1 MTEQKQEKQS
11 LDQRRAKH
19 ALKCVKKIKSELE
32 SQQQSLYMSYAKAL
46 PATILQNGL
55 GQAMATLR
63 AKGEDKND
71 PYRRLY
77 EDVQSWL
84 CGGDQESP
92 FPKQTDLLEAIISNG
107 QQDYLKAQAEAQVY
121 LVWLKKFAA
130 AFLNEKPHE
139 NCHANPPAL

>member
-1 MTEQKQEKQS
+1 MTEQNQS
-11 LDQRRAKH
+11 LDQRRARH
-19 ALKCVKKIKSELE
+19 ALKCVKEIKSELK
-32 SQQQSLYMSYAKAL
+32 SPQQSLYMRYAKAL

-63 AKGEDKND
+63 AKGGDKND
-71 PYRRLY
+71 PHRRLY

-92 FPKQTDLLEAIISNG
+92 FPNKGDLLESITSNDH
-107 QQDYLKAQAEAQVY
+107 QHYLKAQAEAQAY
-121 LVWLKKFAA
+121 LIWLKKFAA

-139 NCHANPPAL
+139 K

>member
-19 ALKCVKKIKSELE
+19 ALKCVKKIKRELE
-32 SQQQSLYMSYAKAL
+32 SPQQSLYMSYAKAL

-63 AKGEDKND
+63 AKGGDKND
-71 PYRRLY
+71 PHRRLY

-84 CGGDQESP
+84 CGGDEESP
-92 FPKQTDLLEAIISNG
+92 FPDKEDLLKAITQND
-107 QQDYLKAQAEAQVY
+107 QQHYLKAQAEAQAY

-130 AFLNEKPHE
+130 AFLNE
-139 NCHANPPAL
+139 NT

>member
-19 ALKCVKKIKSELE
+19 ALKCIKTRQKDGTKQLDY
-32 SQQQSLYMSYAKAL
+32 LSYVKAL

-63 AKGEDKND
+63 AKRGNKND
-71 PYRRLY
+71 PHCRLY

-84 CGGDQESP
+84 CSGDEDST
-92 FPKQTDLLEAIISNG
+92 FPKGDLLEAITSND
-107 QQDYLKAQAEAQVY
+107 QQHYLKAQAEAQAY
-121 LVWLKKFAA
+121 LIWLKKFAA

-139 NCHANPPAL
+139 K

>member
-19 ALKCVKKIKSELE
+19 ALKCVKKIKSELK
-32 SQQQSLYMSYAKAL
+32 SPQQSLYMSYAKAL

-63 AKGEDKND
+63 AKGGDEND
-71 PYRRLY
+71 PHRRLY

-84 CGGDQESP
+84 CGSGEDAIFSN
-92 FPKQTDLLEAIISNG
+92 KIGNKWDLLESITNNE
-107 QQDYLKAQAEAQVY
+107 QQHYLKAQAEAQAY

-130 AFLNEKPHE
+130 AFLNE
-139 NCHANPPAL
+139 NT

>member
-1 MTEQKQEKQS
+1 MTEQNQS

-19 ALKCVKKIKSELE
+19 ALKCVKEIKSELK
-32 SQQQSLYMSYAKAL
+32 SPQQSLYMRYAKAL

-63 AKGEDKND
+63 AKGGDKND
-71 PYRRLY
+71 PHCRLY

-84 CGGDQESP
+84 CSDNEDATFSKG
-92 FPKQTDLLEAIISNG
+92 DLLEAITNND
-107 QQDYLKAQAEAQVY
+107 QQHYLKAQAEAQAY

-130 AFLNEKPHE
+130 FLNENTRSE
-139 NCHANPPAL
+139 

>member
-1 MTEQKQEKQS
+1 MTKQS

-19 ALKCVKKIKSELE
+19 ALDCIKKRQKDGTKQSEYL
-32 SQQQSLYMSYAKAL
+32 SYVKAL

-63 AKGEDKND
+63 AKGGDEND
-71 PYRRLY
+71 PHRRLY

-92 FPKQTDLLEAIISNG
+92 FPKQTDLLEEITSNG
-107 QQDYLKAQAEAQVY
+107 QQDYLKAQAEAQAY
-121 LVWLKKFAA
+121 LIWLKKFAA
-130 AFLNEKPHE
+130 AFLNDK
-139 NCHANPPAL
+139 AS

>member
-19 ALKCVKKIKSELE
+19 ALECVKKIKSELK
-32 SQQQSLYMSYAKAL
+32 SPQQSLYMSYAKAL

-63 AKGEDKND
+63 AKGGDKND
-71 PYRRLY
+71 PHRRLY

-84 CGGDQESP
+84 CSDNEDATFSKG
-92 FPKQTDLLEAIISNG
+92 DLLEAITSND
-107 QQDYLKAQAEAQVY
+107 QQHYLKAQAEAQAY

-139 NCHANPPAL
+139 K

>member
-19 ALKCVKKIKSELE
+19 ALDCIKKRQKDGTK
-32 SQQQSLYMSYAKAL
+32 QSDYLSYVKAL

-63 AKGEDKND
+63 AKGRDRND
-71 PYRRLY
+71 HYRRLY

-84 CGGDQESP
+84 CDSGEDAI
-92 FPKQTDLLEAIISNG
+92 FPNKMGNKRDLLESITSSG
-107 QQDYLKAQAEAQVY
+107 QQDYLKAQAEAQSY
-121 LVWLKKFAA
+121 LIWLKKFAA
-130 AFLNEKPHE
+130 AFLNEK
-139 NCHANPPAL
+139 AS

>member
-19 ALKCVKKIKSELE
+19 ALDCIKKRQKDGTK
-32 SQQQSLYMSYAKAL
+32 QSDYLSYVKAL

-63 AKGEDKND
+63 AKGRDRND
-71 PYRRLY
+71 PYSRLY

-92 FPKQTDLLEAIISNG
+92 FPNKEDLLEAITSND
-107 QQDYLKAQAEAQVY
+107 QQHYLKAQAEAQAY
-121 LVWLKKFAA
+121 LIWLKKFAA
-130 AFLNEKPHE
+130 AFLNEK
-139 NCHANPPAL
+139 AS